1 MEYLCIIKAMPYRKT
16 PIVTG
21 EIYHIFNRSVASQP
35 IFLDKWD
42 YRRAL
47 EVMQFY
53 RFQNPGIR
61 YSYYNRLQTDLK
73 TSFWNDLI
81 KHGKKQVELLAFCFM
96 FNHFH
101 FLLKELEENGIK
113 TFISNFQNSYA
124 KYFNTKTERK
134 GAVFLSMF
142 KGVRIATEEQL
153 IHVNRYIHL
162 NPLTSYIIKYASE
175 LETYQWSSYIDYLG
189 IRNEGIVDKELI
201 MGLLKTTQKFK
212 NFTLDQKDYQR
223 ELEKIKH
230 LTYN

>member
-1 MEYLCIIKAMPYRKT
+1 MEYLCIIKVMPYRKI
-16 PIVTG
+16 PIVTE

-42 YRRAL
+42 YKRAL

-53 RFQNPGIR
+53 CFQNPGIR

-81 KHGKKQVELLAFCFM
+81 KHGKKQVMLLTFCFM

-142 KGVRIATEEQL
+142 KGVRIATDEQL
-153 IHVNRYIHL
+153 IHVSRYIHL
-162 NPLTSYIIKYASE
+162 NPLTSYVIKNTND
-175 LETYQWSSYIDYLG
+175 LETYQWSSYVDYLG
-189 IRNEGIVDKELI
+189 IRNKGIVDKELV

-223 ELEKIKH
+223 ELEKK
-230 LTYN
+230 TFEF